1 MKESLKLG
9 LFLAI
14 VSAIAALSLSLT
26 YTITSEKIAKA
37 RKAELNQALQTVLPQ
52 ADSFSEKG
60 QGVFLGLKQ
69 NKVIGFCAKVG
80 TKGYSGPIEMIVGT
94 DLSGKVTGVQIL
106 LMTET
111 PGLGLNASAPSFLN
125 QFIGKT
131 SGNKIMPKDDIVA
144 LTGATITSNAVA
156 LGVKEALQMF
166 IENKEL
172 LK

>member
-69 NKVIGFCAKVG
+69 KQ
-80 TKGYSGPIEMIVGT
+80 
-94 DLSGKVTGVQIL
+94 L
-106 LMTET
+106 
-111 PGLGLNASAPSFLN
+111 
-125 QFIGKT
+125 
-131 SGNKIMPKDDIVA
+131 
-144 LTGATITSNAVA
+144 
-156 LGVKEALQMF
+156 
-166 IENKEL
+166 
-172 LK
+172 